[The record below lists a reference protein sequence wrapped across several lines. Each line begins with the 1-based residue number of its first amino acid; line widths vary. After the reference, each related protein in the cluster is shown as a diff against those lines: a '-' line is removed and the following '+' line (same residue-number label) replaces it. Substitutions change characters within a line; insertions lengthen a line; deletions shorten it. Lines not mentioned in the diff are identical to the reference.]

1 MSVRLGYAVCLR
13 ATLRTH
19 AQLAYPLLRGHH
31 GEYARRIT
39 SVQTGGKGRVGSAQ
53 VLSSTLPFPAPACGS
68 NSGAME
74 APIVFV
80 RGKRPARERQP
91 CLLDTLALGA
101 LHMASTKLH
110 KKAVIAL
117 TRWRVW
123 DPPTT
128 SWVTKPEVRL
138 QMFAADEAVSYRDTR
153 IYHQG
158 RLMDWKDYAEPRKQ

>member
-1 MSVRLGYAVCLR
+1 MCLR
-13 ATLRTH
+13 ATLRTR
-19 AQLAYPLLRGHH
+19 ARLAYPLLRGHH

-53 VLSSTLPFPAPACGS
+53 VHSSTLPFPAPACGS

-91 CLLDTLALGA
+91 CLLDTLALCA
-101 LHMASTKLH
+101 LHMANTKLH

-128 SWVTKPEVRL
+128 SWVAKPEVRL